1 MLGQPGWNFLIYPQ
15 KGEEMAQQIK
25 SKAPGTVKA
34 IKVAVG
40 DAVKADQVIVVMEA
54 MKMEMPMPA
63 TADGVVKA
71 ILVEAGARVNP
82 GVVLVEI
89 E

>member
-1 MLGQPGWNFLIYPQ
+1 
-15 KGEEMAQQIK
+15 
-25 SKAPGTVKA
+25 
-34 IKVAVG
+34 
-40 DAVKADQVIVVMEA
+40 MEA

-63 TADGVVKA
+63 TADGMVKA